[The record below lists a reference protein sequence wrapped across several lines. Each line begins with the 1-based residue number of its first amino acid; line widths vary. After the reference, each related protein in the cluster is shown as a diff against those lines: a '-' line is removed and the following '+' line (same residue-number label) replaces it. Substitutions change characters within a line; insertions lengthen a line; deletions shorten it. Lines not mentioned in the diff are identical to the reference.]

1 MLLGHSAVEL
11 KQERE
16 EGPMKTNLVL
26 LLLALVGAGGVVY
39 ALVWSGATV
48 TRVHIDVDDVS
59 TSKVHGSRFGW
70 PRHWLHPDDQKTEHN
85 RALKITR
92 GWKDRA
98 ARKERWRAFWRW
110 LVPWKRR
117 G

>member
-1 MLLGHSAVEL
+1 MVLEL
-11 KQERE
+11 F
-16 EGPMKTNLVL
+16 V
-26 LLLALVGAGGVVY
+26 LLLALVGAGG
-39 ALVWSGATV
+39 ALYVLARAGSAIARTQIEMDRGWYDG
-48 TRVHIDVDDVS
+48 RVR
-59 TSKVHGSRFGW
+59 RFGW
-70 PRHWLHPDDQKTEHN
+70 PRHWLHPDDQKAERN

-98 ARKERWRAFWRW
+98 ARKERWPAFGRW